1 LNLFQAVLLHCFEK
15 IHGERTVYS
24 IFHILKGKKS
34 LQSIQDVHFYQLTK
48 WFSAVPYLNRNDF
61 EKEIK
66 RMCDQQWCYMENGER
81 ALLLP
86 KGKSEL
92 EEFWTKNSALP
103 YLDGWPLHSMA
114 SVFWKRLNLLVQT
127 VSYLIHEES
136 VFYPAERNDQVQMWV
151 KKWLLSRKVNRTDTG
166 VQLYRELYELL
177 QSEKVEDPRLFVFR
191 LSGYERIGKTAAQT
205 AKQLG
210 IEEPEYWLRFS
221 HWIHFMIHSALHHPK
236 KFPILHEMLLD
247 LKQPVVLTKSAKKT
261 YELFQRGLSV
271 ERIAHVRG
279 LKRNTIED
287 HLVEIALNVPDF
299 SIDPFIEREELEA
312 FEKVAKT
319 LTSKK
324 LKDIKEILPHLSYFQ
339 IRLVLAKYGRI
350 VNQHGT

>member
-1 LNLFQAVLLHCFEK
+1 MNLFQAVLLYCLEK

-34 LQSIQDVHFYQLTK
+34 LQSIQDVHFYELTK
-48 WFSAVPYLNRNDF
+48 WFSTVPYMNRSDF
-61 EKEIK
+61 EKEIQQL
-66 RMCDQQWCYMENGER
+66 CDQQWCHLENGGR
-81 ALLLP
+81 AFLLP

-92 EEFWTKNSALP
+92 EEFWTKNPALP

-127 VSYLIHEES
+127 VSHLIHQES
-136 VFYPAERNDQVQMWV
+136 IFYPAERNEQVQNWV
-151 KKWLLSRKVNRTDTG
+151 KKWLLGRKVNRADTG

-177 QSEKVEDPRLFVFR
+177 QSEKTEDPRLLVFR

-210 IEEPEYWLRFS
+210 MDEPEYWLRFT
-221 HWIHFMIHSALHHPK
+221 HLIHFMIHSALHHPK
-236 KFPILHEMLLD
+236 KFPILYEMLLD
-247 LKQPVVLTKSAKKT
+247 LHQPVILTKSARKT
-261 YELFQRGLSV
+261 YDLFQRGLSV
-271 ERIAHVRG
+271 EQIANVRR

-299 SIDPFIEREELEA
+299 SIDSFIEKDEFEA
-312 FEKVAKT
+312 FKKAAKT

-324 LKDIKEILPHLSYFQ
+324 LKDIKAILPHLSYFQ

>member
-1 LNLFQAVLLHCFEK
+1 VNLFQAVLLSCLEK

-48 WFSAVPYLNRNDF
+48 WFSTVPFMNRSDF

-66 RMCDQQWCYMENGER
+66 RLCEQQWCYVDNDER
-81 ALLLP
+81 AFLLP
-86 KGKSEL
+86 KGKREL
-92 EEFWTKNSALP
+92 EEFWSKNPSLP
-103 YLDGWPLHSMA
+103 YLDGWPLHSIA
-114 SVFWKRLNLLVQT
+114 PVFWKRLNLLVQT
-127 VSYLIHEES
+127 VSYLIHQES
-136 VFYPAERNDQVQMWV
+136 TFYPAERNDQIQNWV
-151 KKWLLSRKVNRTDTG
+151 KKWLLDRTVNRADMG

-205 AKQLG
+205 AKRLG
-210 IEEPEYWLRFS
+210 IEELEYWLRFT
-221 HWIHFMIHSALHHPK
+221 HLLHFMIHNALHHSK
-236 KFPILHEMLLD
+236 KFPILYHILLD
-247 LKQPVVLTKSAKKT
+247 LKQPVVLTKSARKT

-271 ERIAHVRG
+271 EQIARVRG

-299 SIDPFIEREELEA
+299 SIDPFIGKDEFEA

-319 LTSKK
+319 VTSKK
-324 LKDIKEILPHLSYFQ
+324 LKDIKEHLPHLSYFQ
-339 IRLVLAKYGRI
+339 IRLVLAKYGRV